1 MTITSY
7 DFYKFELFEE
17 AKQSFTKKKLLHE
30 ELIASEFFRSQKFWE
45 SCLVR
50 HLDSKVNE
58 LSSTKSSVV
67 VDLTRSRRSLVN
79 NELNQN
85 IKRMLDCG
93 MEKNFVNSLVDI
105 LIKKY
110 SLREE
115 DKNEIQVKIRK
126 KKAILKPYR
135 MNVYKLAYEIG

>member
-7 DFYKFELFEE
+7 EFYKFELFEE

-30 ELIASEFFRSQKFWE
+30 EVFTIEFFRSQKFWE
-45 SCLVR
+45 NCLVK
-50 HLDSKVNE
+50 HLDSKITE

-93 MEKNFVNSLVDI
+93 MEKNFVYTLVEI

-115 DKNEIQVKIRK
+115 DKDEIEVLGK
-126 KKAILKPYR
+126 
-135 MNVYKLAYEIG
+135 N